1 MYFFVFILFIYIMT
15 KIFSRKF
22 RELSIDNI
30 NFFKLNL
37 DENNNLKKE

>member
-1 MYFFVFILFIYIMT
+1 MYFFVFILFIYILA

-30 NFFKLNL
+30 NFFKLDL